1 MVVLSPEE
9 LEKLVAKQQAGA
21 TPKDMLNSV
30 ATTDGESEEEGAD
43 EAEDYDDEPALWE
56 DVANAVLWTIP
67 FGFLFCGMCVLLLSL
82 ILDFAR

>member
-21 TPKDMLNSV
+21 SPKEMLNS
-30 ATTDGESEEEGAD
+30 ATSMDGESEEEDVD
-43 EAEDYDDEPALWE
+43 EAEDDDDEPALWE

-67 FGFLFCGMCVLLLSL
+67 FGFLFCGMCDLLTWLLYS
-82 ILDFAR
+82 AR